1 MIKRNTRLIAGLMAV
16 AFIASTVVTQPSVAS
31 AAAKKTV
38 TVKTQKQLD
47 AALKDKKVTDIVIKT
62 SKNVAL
68 KIKDGDYG
76 KKTLTV
82 TSPKA
87 TINNYGDF
95 KKISVNDGKSFTDRG
110 EGNNILVKDKNS
122 LKLVTGKQS
131 SDTKI
136 TVSTSAKGGK
146 INIVNNGSIDA
157 IKINGKSTVTVGG
170 NSKDAPTITNN
181 ATGAKIVASMDA
193 TIVLD
198 KKATLSVK
206 EGVTLESLT
215 VNANAN
221 ITVAK
226 GASVGEVV
234 VAGNASDVAL
244 NVNGTVASVTVDTK
258 ADVAVS
264 GSTTQTVAITNN
276 AEGATIKAEVKTN
289 VTLNADAKIN
299 LDKGAEG
306 SSVTAG
312 NENVKP
318 DVTNNTSEEVKVT
331 DSNGKDTTV
340 ESGKSETTTPDTKPS
355 DNNTSGG
362 DGGGSSSSGGSPKPP
377 AVTVTVTLHTTDAT
391 LDLGEVISA
400 SAICS
405 NGSTDITYKWYVGD
419 KVVTEGDTY
428 EISPEAIGE
437 KIKVVATAA
446 GTTGSAQTSTAV
458 RNPVYHDEMYTPLEV
473 CVTSGTAIDTI
484 VQMLGTDVG
493 LYPGRGDNI
502 DGMSVKWSA
511 PKGFNSS
518 APGVYTFTGKVE
530 IDETK
535 YVWDDPEL
543 AKTSKDVRVL
553 GTNMVSYT
561 IDVPETVDMD
571 DNTEHFTVNN
581 KAANLYYNNDGPSN
595 FEYTIEGN
603 YFNLDKFTFNG
614 LPEGRYVGLTLTF
627 NEDVNVSEDI
637 YFGTTANNMALV
649 SNEAV
654 ARANV
659 VSDMSNAMLVYVDAE
674 AAYYNPVTYYIKQGE
689 DGDVTPIRFYGG
701 TTIVTTREIK
711 TSLNEQYF
719 SQYDEFIPH
728 SNLPS
733 ELTYAILGDDAHTAT
748 IPVVW
753 VCDRPYNVPGDYV
766 FKAIPRG
773 DFPITISPMTTVNVK
788 LTKIDKSSENTP
800 EIPADELITHVGG
813 SSVYFKDIVGY
824 EYAVVKTAD
833 EIANATWKPDIDCIT
848 GLDPETDYKL
858 AYRLAATE
866 TATACNYRIVDFIT
880 TRACFAPT
888 ETSVTSGEM
897 ATTISEGVNG
907 LLDYFTY
914 MLKENGEADATCP
927 VELKWTSAPEYKGE
941 VGTYV
946 FTAAPV
952 GDYRDIFD
960 FSNVKWPVR
969 KITVSEDEIV
979 DPDPDPVKSCTGNI
993 YLFGDTRI
1001 GTTGTEDA
1009 IPQEFSDGV
1018 TTLKPVASIKPV
1030 DGEYI
1035 LPLNMV
1041 FVDEKYSIKSLS
1053 YTDKNGNSTDIILP
1067 FIREG
1072 VHLQFWVTLDK
1083 DAEDK
1088 VGAAFY
1094 MDYDGEGTKYTK
1106 SDLIKIDI
1114 SGIEFLPAAP
1124 ETPVIVA
1131 TPSAIEGLAVYPME
1145 STINTE
1151 KDYKIVKN
1159 SDGTSYSVTATLNY
1173 NDMNG
1178 FEGLDGEYSKGYF
1191 IPLRFTVPETVN
1203 ASNVSLA
1210 VTGGAVSSLIYTTNS
1225 EEHTIELL
1233 VRSCKDQ
1240 TMFTPTSAPC
1250 AISVDFDGEGT
1261 AWAPYVFTINEDNVV
1276 LDVPDGD
1283 PADLSIVSELPEG
1296 VELAR
1301 AEKVCGCLS
1310 TRYADGTVTIEGDMQ
1325 MDITSGNDK
1334 VQFFMHMLKGDNVG
1348 VAIMT
1353 ADSATCHM
1361 FETGSDEVAVKD
1373 NDVWISKVIELN
1385 NSGQL
1390 SPDSQG
1396 AFTICMLE
1404 AGPAGTYTFAKEYN
1418 ITVASKVYVS
1428 NPDEIM

>member
-1 MIKRNTRLIAGLMAV
+1 MKKRNKRVVAGLMAV

-62 SKNVAL
+62 SKNVTL

-146 INIVNNGSIDA
+146 INIVNNGSVDA

-193 TIVLD
+193 NIVLD

-206 EGVTLESLT
+206 EGVNLESLT

-244 NVNGTVASVTVDTK
+244 NVNGTVANVTVDTK

-276 AEGATIKAEVKTN
+276 AEGATIKSEVKTD

-312 NENVKP
+312 NENVKT
-318 DVTNNTSEEVKVT
+318 DVTNNTSEKVTVT

-362 DGGGSSSSGGSPKPP
+362 GGGGSSSDSGSSSSSGGSSNPP

-428 EISPEAIGE
+428 AISPEAIGE

-458 RNPVYHDEMYTPLEV
+458 RNPVYRDEMFTPVEV

-484 VQMLGTDVG
+484 VEMLGTDVG

-511 PKGFNSS
+511 PEGFSS
-518 APGVYTFTGKVE
+518 SVPGVCTFTGKVE

-535 YVWDDPEL
+535 YAWANPDF

-553 GTNMVSYT
+553 GTNMVPYK
-561 IDVPETVDMD
+561 IDVPDTVDMG
-571 DNTEHFTVNN
+571 DNTAHFTVNN
-581 KAANLYYNNDGPSN
+581 KAAQLYCNNDGPSN

-614 LPEGRYVGLTLTF
+614 LPEGRYVGLALTF

-637 YFGTTANNMALV
+637 YFGTAANNMVLV

-654 ARANV
+654 ARADV
-659 VSDMSNAMLVYVDAE
+659 VSDVTNEMLVYVDAE
-674 AAYYNPVTYYIKQGE
+674 AAYYSPVTYYIKQGE

-728 SNLPS
+728 NNLPS

-753 VCDRPYNVPGDYV
+753 VCDKPYNVPGDYV

-800 EIPADELITHVGG
+800 EIPVDELITHVGG
-813 SSVYFKDIVGY
+813 SSVYFKDIAGY
-824 EYAVVKTAD
+824 EYAVVKTVD

-848 GLDPETDYKL
+848 GLDSETDYKL

-866 TATACNYRIVDFIT
+866 TATACKYRTADFIT

-888 ETSVTSGEM
+888 GTSVTSGEM
-897 ATTISEGVNG
+897 ATTISLGVDG
-907 LLDYFTY
+907 LLDGFTY
-914 MLKENGEADATCP
+914 MLKENGESDATFP
-927 VELKWTSAPEYKGE
+927 VELKWTSVPEYKPE

-1009 IPQEFSDGV
+1009 IPQEFSDGI

-1030 DGEYI
+1030 NGEYI
-1035 LPLNMV
+1035 LPLGMT
-1041 FVDEKYSIKSLS
+1041 FVDEQYSIESLS
-1053 YTDKNGNSTDIILP
+1053 YTDKDGSSTDIILP

-1072 VHLQFWVTLDK
+1072 FHLQFWVKLDK
-1083 DAEDK
+1083 DAEDNI
-1088 VGAAFY
+1088 GAAFY

-1114 SGIEFLPAAP
+1114 SDIKFLPADS
-1124 ETPVIVA
+1124 EVDPVVT
-1131 TPSAIEGLAVYPME
+1131 TPSAIEGLTVLP
-1145 STINTE
+1145 SLDTINTE

-1173 NDMNG
+1173 RDMNG
-1178 FEGLDGEYSKGYF
+1178 LEGLDAQYSKGYF

-1210 VTGGAVSSLIYTTNS
+1210 VTGGAVSALTYTSNS
-1225 EEHTIELL
+1225 EGHTIDLF

-1240 TMFTPTSAPC
+1240 ATPC

-1276 LDVPDGD
+1276 LNVPKGD
-1283 PADLSIVSELPEG
+1283 PADLGLTTELPES
-1296 VELAR
+1296 VSTITLADN
-1301 AEKVCGCLS
+1301 VNSSLIDNTTYS
-1310 TRYADGTVTIEGDMQ
+1310 NGTVTI
-1325 MDITSGNDK
+1325 SGN
-1334 VQFFMHMLKGDNVG
+1334 
-1348 VAIMT
+1348 T
-1353 ADSATCHM
+1353 AA
-1361 FETGSDEVAVKD
+1361 
-1373 NDVWISKVIELN
+1373 DVI
-1385 NSGQL
+1385 
-1390 SPDSQG
+1390 
-1396 AFTICMLE
+1396 
-1404 AGPAGTYTFAKEYN
+1404 
-1418 ITVASKVYVS
+1418 
-1428 NPDEIM
+1428 